1 MRSASTALDRRDE
14 PPPLRRDQALFLDF
28 DGTLVEIA
36 STPHLVRVP
45 AELPRLLARLADRL
59 GGAVAIVS
67 GRSLGELDR
76 MLAPFAGPIA
86 GGHGLERLRTDG
98 NVADCLA
105 VPELDPFRPLITAF
119 AARHDGVVLE
129 DKGCTLA
136 LHYRQA
142 PSVGALCDAF
152 VRQAADASNGALVAV
167 AGKMVIELMPRS
179 AGKGQAI
186 ADFLADAPFHGRLPV
201 FIGDDTSDEDGF
213 AVVNRLGGAS
223 IHVGGGV
230 TVAHHNL
237 ATVGEVWVWLRRG
250 LAE

>member
-1 MRSASTALDRRDE
+1 
-14 PPPLRRDQALFLDF
+14 
-28 DGTLVEIA
+28 
-36 STPHLVRVP
+36 
-45 AELPRLLARLADRL
+45 
-59 GGAVAIVS
+59 
-67 GRSLGELDR
+67 

-86 GGHGLERLRTDG
+86 GGHGLERRRIDG

-105 VPELDPFRPLITAF
+105 VPELDYYRPLITAF
-119 AARHDGVVLE
+119 AARHHRVVLE

-186 ADFLADAPFHGRLPV
+186 ADFLANAPFHGRLPV
-201 FIGDDTSDEDGF
+201 CIGDDTRDEDGF